1 MALTK
6 EQQRGLLRSL
16 SRKRKEKGRSKKS
29 DKKKTTAPQVNSET
43 DLEKLLR
50 DGKITKRQY
59 RLRKSAR
66 AEVDRHKKN
75 AKDRKKVQSTYN
87 SSTEKQDGKK
97 NTVSTVA
104 NDELKEKYKSRDS
117 REQKGTAKKT
127 QLSKMLRRKKL
138 TPSQYK
144 LKMDEVRNR
153 LKMAKATRRQYL

>member
-1 MALTK
+1 MK
-6 EQQRGLLRSL
+6 SL
-16 SRKRKEKGRSKKS
+16 AKKRKETGRSKKS
-29 DKKKTTAPQVNSET
+29 DKKKSTTPQVNSES

-50 DGKITKRQY
+50 DGKISKRQY
-59 RLRKSAR
+59 RLRKAAR
-66 AEVDRHKKN
+66 AEVYRHKKN
-75 AKDRKKVQSTYN
+75 AKDRNKVQGTYN
-87 SSTEKQDGKK
+87 SSTEKQDEKK

>member
-1 MALTK
+1 M
-6 EQQRGLLRSL
+6 
-16 SRKRKEKGRSKKS
+16 GR
-29 DKKKTTAPQVNSET
+29 N
-43 DLEKLLR
+43 
-50 DGKITKRQY
+50 
-59 RLRKSAR
+59 
-66 AEVDRHKKN
+66 KKN
-75 AKDRKKVQSTYN
+75 AKDRNTIQKSYN
-87 SSTEKQDGKK
+87 SSTEKQDEKK

-127 QLSKMLRRKKL
+127 QLSKMMRRKKL